1 MQHRH
6 TTIAH
11 TKSDYYHEISDELLV
26 HSDEDLYQVDAFH
39 MHGNSVSMLLKV
51 ETIPHIDRFVQLC
64 DNDFHNK
71 QLVELL
77 YSVPEIP
84 DE

>member
-1 MQHRH
+1 MQHKH
-6 TTIAH
+6 MTIVR
-11 TKSDYYHEISDELLV
+11 TKSDYYHEISYELPV
-26 HSDEDLYQVDAFH
+26 HFDVDLYQLDTFH
-39 MHGNSVSMLLKV
+39 KYGNSVSMLLKV

-77 YSVPEIP
+77 YSVSEIP
-84 DE
+84 VE